1 LLSAA
6 RRERERERERKREI
20 ERERVSYDIKL
31 GRSTFVS
38 SYRNRNARAKM
49 ICLLCREKF
58 PLESY
63 RAHYEAAHADIVRS
77 PTESRYLPF
86 TRVLTFRDVA
96 NVYRLDLSD
105 TDHLDLEEIF
115 DNVRVALER
124 CVRGFRPPVKAKALV
139 VCRYSK
145 ASDDGEKTLVFDDN
159 VRFST
164 KFSDLWM
171 VSAVAEAVVAMRDKI
186 SQHITEYNIQG
197 SGFYLESIT
206 SVDLTV
212 ITMGKV

>member
-1 LLSAA
+1 
-6 RRERERERERKREI
+6 
-20 ERERVSYDIKL
+20 
-31 GRSTFVS
+31 
-38 SYRNRNARAKM
+38 M

-96 NVYRLDLSD
+96 SVYRLDLSD
-105 TDHLDLEEIF
+105 SDYPDSEAIF
-115 DNVRVALER
+115 DNVRVALDR

-139 VCRYSK
+139 TCRYSK
-145 ASDDGEKTLVFDDN
+145 ATEKSPVSDDN

-164 KFSDLWM
+164 KFSELWLASG
-171 VSAVAEAVVAMRDKI
+171 VPEAVVAMRDEI
-186 SQHITEYNIQG
+186 SQQIDEYYNASG
-197 SGFYLESIT
+197 SGFYLDSIT

-212 ITMGKV
+212 IVLGNV